1 MRRITGPTEDMTA
14 WYAWNDRMYRDT
26 VLIFL
31 ENIRTVP
38 ILREEIRYI
47 LEAGLKFKQLLR

>member
-1 MRRITGPTEDMTA
+1 MHRITGPTEDMTA

-38 ILREEIRYI
+38 ILQVEIRHTYV
-47 LEAGLKFKQLLR
+47 EVFRDCLKFI